1 MQPGNL
7 TKISVIDELEAEP
20 FGATFGHICA
30 NVIDSGVIFK
40 FDGKIIL
47 NCNDNKPSNDLCN
60 YIKDKYKKV
69 DVALIRRWGEWIS
82 CNV

>member
-1 MQPGNL
+1 MLVARGFQNIIKMQPGNL
-7 TKISVIDELEAEP
+7 TKISVIMIEAEP

-47 NCNDNKPSNDLCN
+47 NCNDNKQVMI
-60 YIKDKYKKV
+60 YVIT
-69 DVALIRRWGEWIS
+69 
-82 CNV
+82 